1 MSLVEQALKKA
12 KAAGTPLPLS
22 TAAPPAPEAPAAEA
36 SAPETV
42 SATRAPATVE
52 LIEPSPDITATFK
65 TLKSLEVDLGRLS
78 RMGYLPPPEQ
88 QREIEEQFRHIKRP
102 LLARALG
109 RGMPRQDNGVV
120 IMVTSA
126 LPGDGK
132 TFSAVNLAMSLAL
145 EKDTSVLL
153 VDADLIKPQ
162 AGKVFGLENE
172 PGLVHALSDD
182 SVDVETLVVQTSI
195 PKLAVLPAGRTAQPT
210 AELLSSARMATVIQ
224 RLKSYSGTRIILLD
238 SPPLLITNEAK
249 AFAELAGQVVLV
261 VRANATPQR
270 AVLDAIAFLRE
281 DQFVGAILNQSDTVS
296 GSGYGYS
303 YYGQLYKYGVS
314 PGAAE

>member
-12 KAAGTPLPLS
+12 KAAGAPLPLS
-22 TAAPPAPEAPAAEA
+22 TAAPEEHAAEPDA
-36 SAPETV
+36 
-42 SATRAPATVE
+42 ATRAPATAD

-65 TLKSLEVDLGRLS
+65 TLRSVEVDLDRLS
-78 RMGYLPPPEQ
+78 RVGYLPPPEQ
-88 QREIEEQFRHIKRP
+88 RREIEEQFRHIKRP

-132 TFSAVNLAMSLAL
+132 TFCAVNLAMSLAL

-162 AGKVFGLENE
+162 AGRVFGLENE
-172 PGLVHALSDD
+172 PGLVDALSDET
-182 SVDVETLVVQTSI
+182 VDVETLVVQTSI
-195 PKLAVLPAGRTAQPT
+195 PKLAILPAGRTAQPT

-270 AVLDAIAFLRE
+270 AVLDAIAFMRE
-281 DQFVGAILNQSDTVS
+281 DQFVGAVLNQSDTVS

-314 PGAAE
+314 AGAAE

>member
-22 TAAPPAPEAPAAEA
+22 TAAQPAPAEPVA
-36 SAPETV
+36 ETV
-42 SATRAPATVE
+42 AAARPAATVE
-52 LIEPSPDITATFK
+52 LIEPSPDITATFR
-65 TLKSLEVDLGRLS
+65 TLKSVDVDLGQLS

-126 LPGDGK
+126 LQGDGK

-153 VDADLIKPQ
+153 VDADLVKPQ

-172 PGLVHALSDD
+172 PGLVDALSDET
-182 SVDVETLVVQTSI
+182 VDVETLVVQTSI
-195 PKLAVLPAGRTAQPT
+195 PKLAILPAGRTAQPT

-224 RLKSYSGTRIILLD
+224 RLKSQSGNRIILLD

-270 AVLDAIAFLRE
+270 AVLDAIGFLRE
-281 DQFVGAILNQSDTVS
+281 DQFVGAVLNQSDTVS

-303 YYGQLYKYGVS
+303 YYRQLYKYGAS
-314 PGAAE
+314 TGAAE